1 MNAIDL
7 EIIYQSTQQIAREL
21 TVNMLR
27 TGYSN
32 TIKESQDFTFCVFDP
47 QARLVAQG
55 IPQPLHIGPISA
67 QVREVH
73 KVFAGRLVHGDA
85 IIVNHPYRACQN
97 HATDVTVI
105 SPIFFEG
112 KLAGYIGNTAHK
124 PDFGGMVPGTNSPA
138 ATELFQ
144 EGLLLPPVRLFIA
157 GKLNEDVYEIIC
169 ANTRTPEVTWGDV
182 NAQAQTNVY
191 GVQKFSA
198 LFSKHGV
205 DNVLDCWSQ
214 WMDICETELRKEIS
228 KLPPGL
234 YGPETDY
241 LDDDGIDRD
250 KRLRISCT
258 LEVGDGTL
266 HFILDSDKQA
276 RGPLNLRPCVPRSII
291 ECWVKMAFGSNVPVN
306 DGLARV
312 VKISYPPEG
321 SLLNPKF
328 PAPVNMYTRPSV
340 VVSSVCCRVL
350 GLVAP
355 DLMPAP
361 ASGASGGL
369 TGSGNN
375 PRSGRWSS
383 FHEIYVGGGGARPHA
398 DGVSAQ
404 DDLAINVLNTP
415 IESMETEFPVRIDR
429 YALLTDS
436 AGAGR
441 FRGGLGAVRDWR
453 VVADEMVFNLR
464 TDRFK
469 YSQAGVL
476 DAKPAQ
482 PSTAVRN
489 PGTDQEQAMF
499 SKMAGLRLKK
509 DEVISWR
516 LAGGGGWGDPYERDA
531 ARVRE
536 DAVQGYISVAA
547 AERDYGVVLDTATLV
562 LDEQAT
568 DARRAAAK
576 TEKTGDRA

>member
-55 IPQPLHIGPISA
+55 IPQPLHIGPITA

-73 KVFAGRLVHGDA
+73 RVFGSRLGPGDA

-97 HATDVTVI
+97 HATDVTIV
-105 SPIFFEG
+105 SPVFFEG
-112 KLAGYIGNTAHK
+112 KLSGYIGNTAHK

-191 GVQKFSA
+191 GVQKFNE
-198 LFSKHGV
+198 LFRKHGV
-205 DNVLDCWSQ
+205 GNVLECWSR
-214 WMDICETELRKEIS
+214 WMDICETELRKQIA
-228 KLPPGL
+228 KLPEGI
-234 YGPETDY
+234 YGPEIDF
-241 LDDDGIDRD
+241 LDDDGIDRE
-250 KRLRISCT
+250 KRLQISCS
-258 LEVGDGTL
+258 LEVKDSTL
-266 HFILDSDKQA
+266 HFILGSDPQA
-276 RGPLNLRPCVPRSII
+276 RGPLNLRPCVSRTII
-291 ECWVKMAFGSNVPVN
+291 ECWVKMAFGQNVPVN
-306 DGLARV
+306 DGMARV
-312 VKISYPPEG
+312 VKITLPPEG

-355 DLMPAP
+355 ELMPAP

-369 TGSGNN
+369 TGSGLN

-383 FHEIYVGGGGARPHA
+383 FHEIYNGGGGGRPHE

-415 IESMETEFPVRIDR
+415 VESMETEFPVRIER
-429 YALLTDS
+429 YALIPDS
-436 AGAGR
+436 AGPGK

-453 VVADEMVFNLR
+453 VIADEMVFNLR

-469 YSQAGVL
+469 HSQTGVFG
-476 DAKPAQ
+476 ARPAQ
-482 PSTAVRN
+482 PSTAVLN
-489 PGTDQEQAMF
+489 PGTPEERPMF
-499 SKMAGLRLKK
+499 SKVAGMRLKK

-516 LAGGGGWGDPYERDA
+516 LAGGGGWGDSFERDPE
-531 ARVRE
+531 RVRQ
-536 DAVQGYISVAA
+536 DVAQGYVSREA
-547 AERDYGVVLDTATLV
+547 AERDYGVVLSADTLAV
-562 LDEQAT
+562 
-568 DARRAAAK
+568 DASKTAAK
-576 TEKTGDRA
+576 RANKETRA